1 MYQVFASNIRPATE
15 RALSSPYDYLASE
28 LCENM
33 ATQPATSIV
42 YQLYLNA
49 GSLINIYDLWS
60 AFCSIVGAEDLE
72 DGTEEKEMLQ

>member
-1 MYQVFASNIRPATE
+1 
-15 RALSSPYDYLASE
+15 
-28 LCENM
+28 M